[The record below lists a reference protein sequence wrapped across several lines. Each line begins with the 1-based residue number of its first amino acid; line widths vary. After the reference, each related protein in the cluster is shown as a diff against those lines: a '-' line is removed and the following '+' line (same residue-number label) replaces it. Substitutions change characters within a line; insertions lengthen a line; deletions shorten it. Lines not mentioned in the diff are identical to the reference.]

1 MHSIPRFR
9 LERQANKNVPY
20 VKEKGKI
27 TNKEYQG
34 INLVAR
40 RTATTELIELT
51 SKFEILKN
59 TGYGAG
65 VIMN

>member
-1 MHSIPRFR
+1 M
-9 LERQANKNVPY
+9 
-20 VKEKGKI
+20 KEKGKI